1 MKKLFFDLDDLLNV
15 VNEITKPV
23 TVNGTTIKVLKSDES
38 KAIYNKLGR
47 VLNPNQLIWVNG
59 NPFEMSDWSREEI
72 NDFVGGCSISL
83 ALVNTDE
90 LTSLLEENYL
100 IKDYSGRPKLLG
112 TANRNWMIQEYNS
125 RINLEVDYL
134 ELIDLRGDYTLV

>member
-72 NDFVGGCSISL
+72 NDFVGGCQS
-83 ALVNTDE
+83 A
-90 LTSLLEENYL
+90 
-100 IKDYSGRPKLLG
+100 
-112 TANRNWMIQEYNS
+112 
-125 RINLEVDYL
+125 
-134 ELIDLRGDYTLV
+134 